1 MGKTFVQKILSKK
14 LGKEVEPGKIYIFP
28 TDWVFAQDGTG
39 PLAIKVFQELQIK
52 EVSNPSRVIFFLDHA
67 SPPPRSELANSHK
80 LIREFCARIG
90 CLIGEE
96 GDGVCHQI
104 MVERYSAPGQ
114 IIVGADSHTCTSGA
128 LSAFATGM
136 GSTDIG
142 VAIALGKVWMK
153 VPFSFNIQ
161 LKGKLKERVTAKD
174 IILHLIGKL
183 GASGA
188 TYKALEFT
196 GEGTRNLSMDD
207 RLTISNMAVECGA
220 KTGIFPSDEI
230 TREYLTSM
238 GRENDFQEISYDT
251 DAPYE
256 KEVFINIEEVEP
268 MVSLPHSVDNVSKVK
283 EVKNLKIDQVFIGTC
298 TGGRLSDFMKA
309 AEILEGKKVKS
320 RLLIA
325 PGSRKV
331 FLEGEK
337 EGVWKILIEAGGILL
352 PPGCGPCVGI
362 HQGVLADGEVCLSS
376 ANRNFKGRM
385 GNPKGAIYLASPI
398 TCAASALT
406 GYLTDPREAG
416 LEDY

>member
-1 MGKTFVQKILSKK
+1 MGKTLVQKILSEK
-14 LGKEVEPGKIYIFP
+14 LGKEVEAGKIYIFP

-39 PLAIKVFQELQIK
+39 PLAIKVFRELQIEK
-52 EVSNPSRVIFFLDHA
+52 AFNPSRVVFFLDHA

-80 LIREFCARIG
+80 LIREFCGKIG

-104 MVERYSAPGQ
+104 MVEKYSAPGQ

-153 VPFSFNIQ
+153 VPSSLNIH
-161 LKGKLKERVTAKD
+161 LEGRLKEKVTAKD
-174 IILHLIGKL
+174 VILYLIGAL

-196 GEGTRNLSMDD
+196 GEGVKSLSMDD

-220 KTGIFPSDEI
+220 KTGLFPSDEI
-230 TREYLTSM
+230 TREYLISM
-238 GRENDFQEISYDT
+238 GRENDFREISCAV

-256 KEVFINIEEVEP
+256 KKVDINLEEVEP
-268 MVSLPHSVDNVSKVK
+268 MVSLPHSVDNVFKVK

-298 TGGRLSDFMKA
+298 TGGRLSDFTKA
-309 AEILEGKKVKS
+309 AWILKGKKVKS

-325 PGSRKV
+325 PGSRKI

-337 EGVWKILIEAGGILL
+337 ERVWKTLIEAGGILL

-362 HQGVLADGEVCLSS
+362 HQGVLADGEACLSS

-385 GNPKGAIYLASPI
+385 GNPEGAIYLASPI

-406 GYLTDPREAG
+406 GYLTDPRET
-416 LEDY
+416 DS